1 MEFEED
7 ELVLIMNSLLF
18 VSKRLDSYINN
29 KDSNVFNF
37 VEALRTQGDLLLL
50 IDKVQNKIE
59 EV

>member
-1 MEFEED
+1 MEFEDD
-7 ELVLIMNSLLF
+7 ELILIMNSLLF
-18 VSKRLDSYINN
+18 VSKRLDNYINN

-59 EV
+59 EA